1 MNPLSRPVRDKPGNE
16 KIPQPKLQAL
26 FTLFYLYK
34 FAFFSKLAYRIA
46 AIPDVQMVVIHEVL
60 ALSCSLR
67 ISVKIEKPFE
77 KGIFP
82 LSKGKLTND
91 NLNISK
97 L

>member
-1 MNPLSRPVRDKPGNE
+1 MNPLSHPVRDKPGN
-16 KIPQPKLQAL
+16 KKLPQPKPQDL

-77 KGIFP
+77 K
-82 LSKGKLTND
+82 
-91 NLNISK
+91 
-97 L
+97 